1 MKIAQV
7 AHLFPP
13 ATGGIEHH
21 TYEISKELA
30 SSGWNAGRNDAKNE
44 VTVFTSSVLNSK
56 KEEMIEGFKVRRFFS
71 INLPVFSSVR
81 FAPMLFPA
89 LLFGDFDIYCSHGY
103 GSFMPFFTSIAAW
116 IRRKPFVFTL
126 HGYPKLAGFSGFFQ
140 SIYKIFCASVFLRI
154 ASRVIVVSKASIN
167 DIAQEVDGRK
177 IVYIPNGI
185 EADEFGK
192 NDGGK
197 PFGSFETKNKITYV
211 GRLDEYKGVDVLI
224 RAFAKIKKEYPK
236 LDLVIAG
243 RDEGI
248 KKDLEALS
256 TQTGAN
262 ATFVD
267 VPRSEI
273 GRIYAESK
281 AIVLPSKY
289 EGFSLVWL
297 EAIASGRPM
306 FSTPVGDAEHLFSQV
321 YGGNEAKFIFGNE
334 DELVQKLSYF
344 LFNEKEFVPIVSKA
358 QDICRKE
365 YSWRKVA
372 EQTMEVYKEVV
383 K

>member
-30 SSGWNAGRNDAKNE
+30 SGSGGNGAKNE
-44 VTVFTSSVLNSK
+44 VVVFTSSVPNSK
-56 KEEMIEGFKVRRFFS
+56 KEETISEFRVRRFFS

-89 LLFGDFDIYCSHGY
+89 LVLGDFDIYCSHGY
-103 GSFMPFFTSIAAW
+103 GSFMPFFTSLAAF
-116 IRRKPFVFTL
+116 IKRKPFVFTL
-126 HGYPKLAGFSGFFQ
+126 HGYPKLTGFSGFFQ
-140 SIYKIFCASVFLRI
+140 SLYKVFCASVFLRI
-154 ASRVIVVSKASIN
+154 ASKVIVVSKASIN

-177 IVYIPNGI
+177 IEYIPNGI
-185 EADEFGK
+185 EADEFNGA
-192 NDGGK
+192 GEARS
-197 PFGSFETKNKITYV
+197 FGSFETKNKITYV
-211 GRLDEYKGVDVLI
+211 GRLDEYKGIDVLI

-236 LDLVIAG
+236 LELVIAG

-248 KKDLEALS
+248 KKELETLS
-256 TQTGAN
+256 VQTGAN

-273 GRIYAESK
+273 GRIYTESK

-334 DELVQKLSYF
+334 GELVQKLSYF
-344 LFNEKEFVPIVSKA
+344 MFNQKEFIPIVSKA

-365 YSWRKVA
+365 YSWSKVA